1 MVEIQP
7 NNKWPIMRGKILA
20 AKFEKNKTCTQNITP
35 YMSRKG
41 PDVRLR
47 GGLRDKTGIIELA
60 GW

>member
-41 PDVRLR
+41 PVSCSGMLDFVE
-47 GGLRDKTGIIELA
+47 D
-60 GW
+60 